1 MSYGTSRRY
10 KKTWLRLSQFILV
23 TLLLIFCSIFFYQNA
38 AGDHQ
43 HKAKT
48 EEIDSTYVADDQT
61 TNNLESP
68 GTASRSSMDDSSES
82 DFSEGDSSEA
92 VTYEADTYEADTY
105 EADSYEAGATAAGSL
120 IDADQLVSRNALLVC
135 LDDGKKLLDINGED
149 RIYPASMTKIM
160 TAILAIENLNRL
172 DQRIFL
178 PNEVFNE
185 LYEEGASMAGYLP
198 GEEVRAIDLLYGV
211 LLPSGAE
218 CCIGLADYIS
228 GSEAAFVD
236 LMNEKADA
244 LGMIQTHFANATGLH
259 NPDHYTTAA
268 DLAILLEYALQNDT
282 FTDIFTSGSYY
293 ADATELHPEGLTMY
307 STLFKNLEE
316 SGIQSSIL
324 GGKTGYTS
332 EAGLCLASYAQIN
345 GKRYIMITANAK
357 GNHSTEQYNIMDAVY
372 AYQQLEQADQGSASV
387 HR

>member
-1 MSYGTSRRY
+1 MSYGTSLRY
-10 KKTWLRLSQFILV
+10 KRTWLRPSQFILV

-48 EEIDSTYVADDQT
+48 EGIDSTYATDDQT

-68 GTASRSSMDDSSES
+68 GTASRSSMDDSSEN
-82 DFSEGDSSEA
+82 DFSEGDSSGA
-92 VTYEADTYEADTY
+92 VTYEADTYEG
-105 EADSYEAGATAAGSL
+105 DSYELGTTAAGSL
-120 IDADQLVSRNALLVC
+120 IVADQLVSRNALLVC
-135 LDDGKKLLDINGED
+135 LDDGKKLLDVNGED

-185 LYEEGASMAGYLP
+185 LYDEGASMAGYLP
-198 GEEVRAIDLLYGV
+198 GEEVKAIDLLYGV

-228 GSEAAFVD
+228 GSEAAYVD

-244 LGMIQTHFANATGLH
+244 LGMMQTHFANATGLH
-259 NPDHYTTAA
+259 DPDHYTTAA

-282 FTDIFTSGSYY
+282 FTEIFTSASYY